1 MPNPRLSTIWGS
13 AGRLPARRWPMPTK
27 DATGGSWRDLAVG
40 LIAKARRL
48 YAHEDLGLQL
58 ANTVY
63 ALDRDHHRPVPV
75 AFWLGRFPLHQSGSE
90 AAYPTGSAGTDSD
103 RDRHHAGP
111 QTRCALARRTALRGR
126 SFLYPGPWLYG
137 LRSAGEPCRLRRL
150 LRHAGQGQPAL
161 HAPSFPASQPRGG
174 TEKRSPW

>member
-48 YAHEDLGLQL
+48 YAHEELGLQL

-126 SFLYPGPWLYG
+126 SFLCHGPWLYG
-137 LRSAGEPCRLRRL
+137 LRSTGGAGRPPGLPFPP
-150 LRHAGQGQPAL
+150 GQGQT
-161 HAPSFPASQPRGG
+161 APPP
-174 TEKRSPW
+174 P